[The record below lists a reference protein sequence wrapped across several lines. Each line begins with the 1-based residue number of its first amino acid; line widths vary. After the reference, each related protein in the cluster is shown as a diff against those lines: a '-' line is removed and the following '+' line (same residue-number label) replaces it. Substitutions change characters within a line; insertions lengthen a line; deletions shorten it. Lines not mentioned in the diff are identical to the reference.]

1 MLELSAKI
9 VNEEIEALEYS
20 GFESDT
26 ILDTRSEFHQEAY
39 NLVKYNSVERL
50 KDVLLDKASEQ
61 LDETEEGNFLWKL
74 VYSSINAKAEIEV
87 HHAMLNYIY
96 DRIS

>member
-9 VNEEIEALEYS
+9 VREEIKELHYS
-20 GFESDT
+20 GFESNT
-26 ILDTRSEFHQEAY
+26 ILDTRSEFHQEAFDQ
-39 NLVKYNSVERL
+39 VKYNSVERL

-87 HHAMLNYIY
+87 HKAMMSYIY
-96 DRIS
+96 DNIR